1 MKQTAVEYLI
11 QNVIKKHFGGGWLID
26 ETIKKEIEQANE
38 MFEKQIEEAWK
49 DGWIERSETSKE
61 YYHKTFKSE

>member
-1 MKQTAVEYLI
+1 MKQTAVEYVI

-38 MFEKQIEEAWK
+38 MFEKQIGDAWR
-49 DGWIERSETSKE
+49 DGFFEKSDTPTV
-61 YYHKTFKSE
+61 YYHKTFKIE

>member
-1 MKQTAVEYLI
+1 MKQTAVEYVI

-38 MFEKQIEEAWK
+38 MFEQQIEEAWF